1 MKNLCTLLL
10 SLTFISINAQ
20 NIYYVSDTSGDNN
33 GDGSQGSPWKTIQYG
48 VDQSNAGDI
57 LNVVA
62 GTYTEI
68 VTFNGNEDSGTAA
81 DPITL
86 QAVGNV
92 IVDGNSITP
101 TGRKGLIT
109 ISGASHLIIDGFEL
123 QNYQTQNPVN
133 NDNSTP
139 IGILVEGTCSNLI
152 IRNNKIH
159 DIKNFSSCT
168 QNSGCGPGAN
178 GVAIYG
184 DTTGGIQNIELI
196 GNEVYQC
203 VTSSSES
210 FTLNGNINGFK
221 VIDNYVHDNNNI
233 GFDFIGFEDD
243 VCSACGNDNQARNG
257 IVSGNRSIRNT
268 IFGNPSLGVPAN
280 PWYQSEINNNEGN
293 AGGFYVDGG
302 RNILFDS
309 NLSAENDLGFEFGSE
324 NQFRETSDILMIN
337 NYAYNNKENG
347 VIAGGYSETEDD
359 PDGGG
364 GDAIRI
370 YIYNNSFYKNKGW
383 GSEVVFQSRVK
394 NSRVANNIFFGEA
407 STSECHED
415 FNPSS
420 NTNNIW
426 GTNLWW
432 GTSVSGSVP
441 GTAITQNP
449 NFQDPNT
456 GNLDIQ
462 SSSTAA
468 INAGTIQ
475 NNITTWTDSFWDTNF
490 PSNGTIP
497 AHGTTDYNGNN
508 RFVNSIDIG
517 ASEYSNTLGVDD
529 IVEKPAPMTY
539 PNPVREVINF
549 STSNG
554 DYTYTIYDLSGKIL
568 SQGTASKKIMVSDL
582 SAGIYIL
589 SLKDSNST
597 WSYKFVKMD

>member
-1 MKNLCTLLL
+1 MKTYLLL
-10 SLTFISINAQ
+10 LFSISFLTIFSQ
-20 NIYYVSDTSGDNN
+20 NTYYVSDMSGNNN

-48 VDQSNAGDI
+48 VDQLDPGDI
-57 LNVVA
+57 LNVET

-68 VTFNGNEDSGTAA
+68 VTFNGNADSGTSGN
-81 DPITL
+81 PITL
-86 QAVGNV
+86 QAIGNV
-92 IVDGNSITP
+92 IIDGSSITP

-109 ISGASHLIIDGFEL
+109 IAGASNLIIDGFEL
-123 QNYQTQNPVN
+123 QNYQTPNPVN

-139 IGILVEGTCSNLI
+139 IGILVEGTSSNLI

-168 QNSGCGPGAN
+168 QNSGCGTGAN
-178 GVAIYG
+178 GIAVYG
-184 DTTGGIQNIELI
+184 DTTSGIQNIELI
-196 GNEVYQC
+196 GNEVYEC

-210 FTLNGNINGFK
+210 FTINGNVNGFK

-243 VCSACGNDNQARNG
+243 VCSACGDDNQARNG
-257 IVSGNRSIRNT
+257 IVRGNRSIRNT

-324 NQFRETSDILMIN
+324 NRFRETSDILMIN
-337 NYAYNNKENG
+337 NYVYNNKENG
-347 VIAGGYSETEDD
+347 VITGGYSETEDD
-359 PDGGG
+359 PNGGG
-364 GDAIRI
+364 GDAVRI

-383 GSEVVFQSRVK
+383 GSEVVFQNRVK

-407 STSECHED
+407 STSACHEN

-420 NTNNIW
+420 NTNNVW

-432 GTSVSGSVP
+432 GSSVSGSVP
-441 GTAITQNP
+441 GTSITQNP
-449 NFQDPNT
+449 NFTDPNT

-462 SSSTAA
+462 AASIAA
-468 INAGTIQ
+468 IDVGILQ
-475 NNITTWTDSFWDTNF
+475 NDLNTWTDPFWDTNF
-490 PSNGTIP
+490 PPNGTLP

-508 RFVNSIDIG
+508 RFVNTIDLG
-517 ASEYSNTLGVDD
+517 ASEFSNTLVVDD
-529 IVEKPAPMTY
+529 IQEKPTPMTY
-539 PNPVREVINF
+539 PNPVKEVINF

-554 DYTYTIYDLSGKIL
+554 DYTYTIYDLMGKKL
-568 SQGTASKKIMVSDL
+568 SQGKASNKIMVSDL
-582 SAGIYIL
+582 SPGVYIL
-589 SLKDSNST
+589 FLKDDTSR
-597 WSYKFVKMD
+597 WSYKFVKE